1 LTRSGV
7 DRVRAWA
14 RAGAP
19 EDTNIVGEQTSRGR
33 RLLRHAAL
41 IAFAFLMMYP
51 LLWLLAGS
59 FRPIEEIFTD
69 PSLIPSSF
77 SFDNYVDGWTAFRGV
92 TFGRFFL
99 NSFLVSG
106 LSIVGNL
113 VACSMAAFA
122 FARLEFRFKKALF
135 AIMLMTVMLPYHVTV
150 IPQYIAFLN
159 IGWINTYWPLIVP
172 KFLGTD
178 AFFIFLMVQFIR
190 GLPRELD
197 QAAAVDGAGPW
208 QIYWRII
215 MPLSLPALATTAIFT
230 FIWTYNDFFGPLL
243 YLTRIDLLTVP
254 LGLRLFLDA
263 TGDSAWGPMFAM
275 SILSLGPIFGFF
287 LASQRLLVQGI
298 ATTGIK

>member
-1 LTRSGV
+1 M
-7 DRVRAWA
+7 
-14 RAGAP
+14 
-19 EDTNIVGEQTSRGR
+19 GERTSRGR